1 MAKPPKDQSSDIR
14 RAFKKAAL
22 EQMKGHAIFDSDELS
37 LFEWYVSE
45 HENTIERMLAE
56 EHAYVNEQVDAG
68 LDLGDV
74 NDSGMVAVEYYIK
87 RARYADV
94 IYLTS
99 LLELYLSRASK
110 KLERVLGGQNVTFR
124 PNDLTG
130 NKWVR
135 HKKFLEGYGK
145 FNFPDDG
152 WATLLTLIDV
162 RNILVH
168 ENGDTTAIKSQDTL
182 DRIKKSPGLRADH
195 GEMVIEDTYLT
206 HCLPVFRSLVEHIN
220 SRISQSIERTL
231 EPRGLESKRRKYD
244 AELTKWQEQCR

>member
-1 MAKPPKDQSSDIR
+1 MAKSPGDQSSNIPLALR
-14 RAFKKAAL
+14 KSLL
-22 EQMKGHAIFDSDELS
+22 EQMKGEDVLNFDELS

-45 HENTIERMLAE
+45 QTKVIDLMLTEER
-56 EHAYVNEQVDAG
+56 AYVKEQVDAG

-110 KLERVLGGQNVTFR
+110 KLERVLGDHNVTFR
-124 PNDLTG
+124 PNELTG

-145 FNFPDDG
+145 FVFPNDP
-152 WATLLTLIDV
+152 WTTLLSLIDV
-162 RNILVH
+162 RNVLVH
-168 ENGDTTAIKSQDTL
+168 ENGDTTATQSTAMSKFLQ
-182 DRIKKSPGLRADH
+182 SPGLKEEH
-195 GEMVIEDTYLT
+195 GELEIEAAYIS
-206 HCLPVFRSLVEHIN
+206 HCLSAFRSLVEHVNGQID
-220 SRISQSIERTL
+220 QSIERTL
-231 EPRGLESKRRKYD
+231 QPQGL
-244 AELTKWQEQCR
+244 